1 MLPSHVVYLDPSPDN
16 IQALINRAVEGP
28 IVMLN
33 LLRFRDIADY
43 SDFPELEPLLPISG
57 RAAYE
62 AYIRHT
68 RPFLEATGGS
78 VVMVGE
84 GGNFFVGPNEE
95 RWDLALLVRQNSL
108 ADFFSFANNSDYLA
122 GIGHRTAAV
131 EDTRL
136 LPLVE
141 IAAP

>member
-1 MLPSHVVYLDPSPDN
+1 VYLDPSSEN
-16 IQALINRAVEGP
+16 IQVLIARAVEGP

-33 LLRFRDIADY
+33 LLRLREVADY
-43 SDFPELEPLLPISG
+43 SGFPELEPAAPISG

-62 AYIRHT
+62 LYIRHT

-78 VVMVGE
+78 VVMLGE
-84 GGNFFVGPNEE
+84 GGNFFVGPTDE

-108 ADFFSFANNSDYLA
+108 ADFFSFASNSDYLA

>member
-1 MLPSHVVYLDPSPDN
+1 VYLDPSPDN
-16 IQALINRAVEGP
+16 IQALVARAVEGP

-33 LLRFRDIADY
+33 LLRFREVADY
-43 SDFPELEPLLPISG
+43 RGFPELEPPAPISG

-62 AYIRHT
+62 LYIRHT

-84 GGNFFVGPNEE
+84 GGNFFVGPTEE

-108 ADFFSFANNSDYLA
+108 ADFFSFASNPGYLA

-136 LPLVE
+136 LPLAE